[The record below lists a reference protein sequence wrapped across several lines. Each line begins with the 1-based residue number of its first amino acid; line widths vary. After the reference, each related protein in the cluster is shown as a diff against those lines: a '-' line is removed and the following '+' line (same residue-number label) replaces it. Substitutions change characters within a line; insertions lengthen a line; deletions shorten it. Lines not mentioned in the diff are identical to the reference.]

1 MLKSWFWL
9 LCFPRFLR
17 KSLIW
22 SQNKTFWHLVFSQ
35 IFWKVLFHWFDS
47 EIRLFW
53 YTLCFPRFFWKVG
66 FSFLTYRKLSLIL
79 DRKWNTYARSASL
92 TRIMSSTYS
101 ATCRKAFSPAKGGAR
116 PPAIDLASGHS
127 TALPAYLIG
136 VNIICKRTYHT
147 STFKDLYIPQAFS
160 GSTPNTRTLFREKWA
175 KAVATPAKSPP
186 PPQQTRT
193 IVTSGTCWQI
203 S

>member
-1 MLKSWFWL
+1 
-9 LCFPRFLR
+9 
-17 KSLIW
+17 
-22 SQNKTFWHLVFSQ
+22 
-35 IFWKVLFHWFDS
+35 
-47 EIRLFW
+47 
-53 YTLCFPRFFWKVG
+53 
-66 FSFLTYRKLSLIL
+66 
-79 DRKWNTYARSASL
+79 
-92 TRIMSSTYS
+92 MSSTYS

-160 GSTPNTRTLFREKWA
+160 GSTPNTRTLFRAKWA

-203 S
+203 SYPRLPYPAIKCRSSNGCRKVAPTLCSYLKMGLSIGHQKC